1 MAQVGLRQQQAVV
14 RRHKVQSLISNSDS
28 DVMAGST
35 KREIQ
40 SVVYLLLWAKCNL
53 RFKIRMKNATLG
65 CLGFRQEAV

>member
-53 RFKIRMKNATLG
+53 RF
-65 CLGFRQEAV
+65 